1 MTSSPNSVFSIRKVT
16 WSVAAL
22 LAVVIAFTG
31 VADRS
36 SEAIAA
42 DSLKRALVTF
52 AAARALNGAISVA
65 QGTELALEPAGVGV
79 VLSVGQVLD
88 PINDLVERFS
98 SVMLVAASSIGLQN
112 ILLRISS
119 TIGFDI
125 ALIVVALWLL
135 LASWLPAAPLQASMP
150 WARRALLVAI
160 FVRFALPVLIVG
172 GDLVFEGFLATEQQ
186 AALEALR
193 GVQADIVEISDDAA
207 VPLPQDATM
216 LERFSGM
223 IDETLAAVDP
233 RDKLRQLSDRVADAS
248 EHIISLIVIFVLQTV
263 LLPVAFVWLLIE
275 LLKGIGSRLAGRV

>member
-1 MTSSPNSVFSIRKVT
+1 MTSSPDAVYSLRKVA

-31 VADRS
+31 VVDRS

-119 TIGFDI
+119 TTGFDI
-125 ALIVVALWLL
+125 ALVVVALWLL
-135 LASWLPAAPLQASMP
+135 LATWSPWLQVSMP

-193 GVQADIVEISDDAA
+193 GVQADIVDISDEAP
-207 VPLPQDATM
+207 VPLAEGTTL
-216 LERFSGM
+216 LERFSGLV
-223 IDETLAAVDP
+223 DETLAAVDP
-233 RDKLRQLSDRVADAS
+233 RDKLRQLSNRVADAS
-248 EHIISLIVIFVLQTV
+248 EHIISLIVIFILQTV
-263 LLPVAFVWLLIE
+263 LLPIAFVWLFVE
-275 LLKGIGSRLAGRV
+275 LLKGVGSRLAGRV

>member
-1 MTSSPNSVFSIRKVT
+1 MTLDTVSAFPVRKIA
-16 WSVAAL
+16 WSAAAL
-22 LAVVIAFTG
+22 LAVIIAFTG
-31 VADRS
+31 IADRS

-52 AAARALNGAISVA
+52 AAARALNGAISAA

-125 ALIVVALWLL
+125 ALVVVALWLL
-135 LASWLPAAPLQASMP
+135 LATWSPWLQASMP

-172 GDLVFEGFLATEQQ
+172 GNLVFEGFLATEQQ

-193 GVQADIVEISDDAA
+193 GVQADIVEISDEA
-207 VPLPQDATM
+207 PLPSSERGTL
-216 LERFSGM
+216 LERFSGLV
-223 IDETLAAVDP
+223 DRTLAAVDP
-233 RDKLRQLSDRVADAS
+233 RDTLNRLGDRVADAS
-248 EHIISLIVIFVLQTV
+248 EHIISLIVIFVLQTI
-263 LLPVAFVWLLIE
+263 LLPIAFVWLFVE

>member
-1 MTSSPNSVFSIRKVT
+1 MA
-16 WSVAAL
+16 WSAAAL
-22 LAVVIAFTG
+22 LAVIIAFTG
-31 VADRS
+31 IADRS

-52 AAARALNGAISVA
+52 AAARALNGAISAA

-125 ALIVVALWLL
+125 ALVVVALWLL
-135 LASWLPAAPLQASMP
+135 LATWSPWLQTSMP

-193 GVQADIVEISDDAA
+193 GVQADIVEISDEA
-207 VPLPQDATM
+207 PLPSSERGTL
-216 LERFSGM
+216 LERFSGLV
-223 IDETLAAVDP
+223 DKTLAAVDP
-233 RDKLRQLSDRVADAS
+233 RDTLNKLSDRVADAS
-248 EHIISLIVIFVLQTV
+248 EHIISLIVIFVLQTI
-263 LLPVAFVWLLIE
+263 LLPIAFVWLFVE

>member
-1 MTSSPNSVFSIRKVT
+1 MTSDTGSAFPVRKIA
-16 WSVAAL
+16 WSAAAL
-22 LAVVIAFTG
+22 LAVIIAFTG
-31 VADRS
+31 IADRS

-52 AAARALNGAISVA
+52 AAARALNGAISAA

-125 ALIVVALWLL
+125 ALVVVALWLL
-135 LASWLPAAPLQASMP
+135 LATWSRWIQASMP

-186 AALEALR
+186 AAMEALR
-193 GVQADIVEISDDAA
+193 GVQADIVEISDEA
-207 VPLPQDATM
+207 PLPAAERGTL
-216 LERFSGM
+216 LERFSGLV
-223 IDETLAAVDP
+223 DKTLAAVDP
-233 RDKLRQLSDRVADAS
+233 RDTLNQLGDRVADAS
-248 EHIISLIVIFVLQTV
+248 EHIISLIVIFVLQTI
-263 LLPVAFVWLLIE
+263 LLPIAFVWLFVE
-275 LLKGIGSRLAGRV
+275 LLKAIGSRLAGKV

>member
-1 MTSSPNSVFSIRKVT
+1 MTSNTGSKFAVRKSAWT
-16 WSVAAL
+16 VAAL
-22 LAVVIAFTG
+22 LAVVLAFTG
-31 VADRS
+31 VVDRP

-52 AAARALNGAISVA
+52 AAARALNGAISAA

-119 TIGFDI
+119 TVGFDI
-125 ALIVVALWLL
+125 ALFVVALWLV
-135 LASWLPAAPLQASMP
+135 LATWSPWLQASMP

-160 FVRFALPVLIVG
+160 FVRFALPALIVG

-193 GVQADIVEISDDAA
+193 GVQADITEINDEAPE
-207 VPLPQDATM
+207 PLSGSRTLM
-216 LERFSGM
+216 ERFSGL

-233 RDKLRQLSDRVADAS
+233 RETLKQLSDRVADAS

-263 LLPVAFVWLLIE
+263 LLPIAFVWLFVE
-275 LLKGIGSRLAGRV
+275 VLKGIGSRLAGRV

>member
-1 MTSSPNSVFSIRKVT
+1 MTSSTGSKFAVRKSAWT
-16 WSVAAL
+16 AAAL
-22 LAVVIAFTG
+22 LAVVLAFTG
-31 VADRS
+31 VVDRP

-52 AAARALNGAISVA
+52 AAARALNGAISAA

-119 TIGFDI
+119 TVGFDI
-125 ALIVVALWLL
+125 ALFVVALWLM
-135 LASWLPAAPLQASMP
+135 LATWSPWLQASMP

-160 FVRFALPVLIVG
+160 FVRFALPALIVG

-193 GVQADIVEISDDAA
+193 GVQADITEISDEAPE
-207 VPLPQDATM
+207 PLSGSRTLM
-216 LERFSGM
+216 ERFSGL

-233 RDKLRQLSDRVADAS
+233 RETLKQLSERVADAS

-263 LLPVAFVWLLIE
+263 LLPIAFVWLFVE
-275 LLKGIGSRLAGRV
+275 VLKGIGSRLAGRV